1 MILVTGARGFIGS
14 ALRKRLVNLGYKIC
28 EINSENGG
36 VINPEVFAGL
46 TSQDITHVF
55 HLAAKI
61 FIPKSWELP
70 DLFFMT
76 NVAGTQNVLEFC
88 RKKGIAL
95 TYVSS
100 YLYGQPEHLPIDENS
115 PIRPNN
121 PYAQSKYM
129 AEQLCSFYAREF
141 GVQVTILRPFNVY
154 GIGQDKNFL
163 IPSIIYQALH
173 EEAIHVKTLSPKRDY
188 IYLDDILEALICA
201 MNFKNNKGSIFNI
214 GSGFSVRVQEV
225 VGIVQEIVG
234 TDKPV
239 VSEETTRKGE
249 IQDVIADI
257 SKSSTEL
264 NWHPGFSF
272 YDGIRQIVSYEKN
285 RIRSEN

>member
-14 ALRKRLVNLGYKIC
+14 ALTNKLVNRGYEIC
-28 EINSENGG
+28 AVNSENGG
-36 VINPEVFAGL
+36 VTNPEVFAGL
-46 TSQDITHVF
+46 LRQDMSHVF

-61 FIPKSWELP
+61 FVPKSWEFP

-88 RKKGIAL
+88 RKKGVAL

-100 YLYGQPEHLPIDENS
+100 YLYGRPEQLPIKENS
-115 PIRPNN
+115 TLRPNN

-141 GVQVTILRPFNVY
+141 GLQVTILRPFNVY

-163 IPSIIYQALH
+163 IPSIVHQTFY

-188 IYLDDILEALICA
+188 IYLDDIVEALICA
-201 MNFKNNKGSIFNI
+201 MNFTNNTGSIFNI
-214 GSGFSVRVQEV
+214 GSGLSVSVQEV
-225 VGIVQEIVG
+225 VDIIQEVAE
-234 TDKPV
+234 TNKPV

-249 IQDVIADI
+249 IEDVIADI
-257 SKSSTEL
+257 SKASSEL
-264 NWHPGFSF
+264 NWHPRFSLH
-272 YDGIRQIVSYEKN
+272 DGIRQIVSYEKT

>member
-1 MILVTGARGFIGS
+1 MILITGARGFIGS
-14 ALRKRLVNLGYKIC
+14 ALREKLVNRGYKIY

-46 TSQDITHVF
+46 LLHDITHVF

-61 FIPKSWELP
+61 FVPKSWEFP

-76 NVAGTQNVLEFC
+76 NVTGTQNVLEFC
-88 RKKGIAL
+88 RKKGVAL

-100 YLYGQPEHLPIDENS
+100 YLYGRPEHLPIKENS
-115 PIRPNN
+115 PLLPNN

-141 GVQVTILRPFNVY
+141 GLEVTILRPFNVY

-163 IPSIIYQALH
+163 IPSIIHQALRQ
-173 EEAIHVKTLSPKRDY
+173 EAIQVKTLSPKRDY
-188 IYLDDILEALICA
+188 VYLDDVVEALIYT
-201 MNFKNNKGSIFNI
+201 MNFKNHKGSIFNI
-214 GSGFSVRVQEV
+214 GSGYSVSVQEV
-225 VGIVQEIVG
+225 VDVVQEIAE
-234 TDKPV
+234 TNKPV
-239 VSEETTRKGE
+239 ISEETVRKGE

-257 SKSSTEL
+257 SKASNEL
-264 NWHPGFSF
+264 NWHPKFSF
-272 YDGIRQIVSYEKN
+272 YDGIRQIITYEKN